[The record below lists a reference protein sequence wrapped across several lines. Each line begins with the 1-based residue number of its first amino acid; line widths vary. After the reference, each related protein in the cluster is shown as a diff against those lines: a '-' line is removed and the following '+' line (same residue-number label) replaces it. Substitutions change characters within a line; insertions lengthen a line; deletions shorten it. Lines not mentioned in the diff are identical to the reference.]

1 MSTKGKGSL
10 TDRPT
15 DLKFEAAA
23 GYYGLEGVNIVG
35 ENPDINGDPED
46 IWDGGGIWVP
56 PTVAR
61 IHDIV
66 STSLDDAAAGSGL
79 RTVLVSGLDTNLLE
93 QQEVVTLDGTDDVP
107 TVNSYRFIS
116 VLRGL
121 TVGAGGVNAGTVTA
135 TAQTDAT
142 VSVQMAI
149 GRNQSCLGIHIVP
162 SNKEAYLTRLLFG
175 FNSTIGALT
184 STIDG
189 RLATQTPF
197 QGTDVAIVT
206 SAPGRLTRNV
216 FPVQETRF
224 DPYIKLPASTL
235 VKMQGANASSTNN
248 NVIGNMQF
256 VQDRIV

>member
-1 MSTKGKGSL
+1 MPTKGKGSL
-10 TDRPT
+10 TARPT

-23 GYYGLEGVNIVG
+23 GYYDLDALTVVG
-35 ENPDINGDPED
+35 ENPDINGTTED
-46 IWDGGGIWVP
+46 IWDAGGIWVP

-66 STSLDDAAAGSGL
+66 STSTDDAAAGSGL
-79 RTVLVSGLDTNLLE
+79 RTVLVRGLDTDLLE
-93 QQEVVTLDGTDDVP
+93 QQEVVTLDGTDDVA
-107 TVNSYRFIS
+107 TTNSYRFIS
-116 VLRGL
+116 ELRGL
-121 TVGAGGVNAGTVTA
+121 TVGAGGVNVGTVTA

-149 GRNQSCLGIHIVP
+149 GRNLSCLGIHIVP

-189 RLATQTPF
+189 VLATQVPF
-197 QGTDVAIVT
+197 QGTDVAIVS

-216 FPVQETRF
+216 LPVQETHF
-224 DPYIKLPASTL
+224 DPYVKFPPISLI
-235 VKMQGANASSTNN
+235 KMQGTNASSTNN
-248 NVIGNMQF
+248 NMIGVMQF